1 VEKGFFGSL
10 FDLSFSSLVTTKVIK
25 VLYVLS
31 MIIIGLSALVFIGA
45 AFAES
50 VAAGLF
56 VLVIVAP
63 LVALLY
69 LIYARVILE
78 VIIVLFRILET
89 NVQLVDLTRAQ
100 TATAAP
106 QPPPVPPAQ
115 PLPPSGPEVPP
126 GA

>member
-31 MIIIGLSALVFIGA
+31 IVVIGLTALVFIA
-45 AFAES
+45 SAFAQS
-50 VAAGLF
+50 AAAGLL

-63 LVALLY
+63 LVSFLY
-69 LIYARVILE
+69 LIYARVFLE

-100 TATAAP
+100 TAPAA
-106 QPPPVPPAQ
+106 PVPPPTPPA
-115 PLPPSGPEVPP
+115 PPAPSGPEVP
-126 GA
+126 

>member
-31 MIIIGLSALVFIGA
+31 MVVIGLAALVFIGS

-50 VAAGLF
+50 AAVGLL

-63 LVALLY
+63 LVSFLY
-69 LIYARVILE
+69 LIYARVFLE

-89 NVQLVDLTRAQ
+89 NVQLVELTRAQ
-100 TATAAP
+100 TAPAA
-106 QPPPVPPAQ
+106 PPAQ
-115 PLPPSGPEVPP
+115 SGPEVPP